1 MGDRVIYHLVKDE
14 GSGSSVPGPSNIHC
28 ERARAVECGFTI
40 EVCNERLTARYSA
53 LIKTDINLNYI

>member
-1 MGDRVIYHLVKDE
+1 MRGLVAQCL
-14 GSGSSVPGPSNIHC
+14 GPPTYF